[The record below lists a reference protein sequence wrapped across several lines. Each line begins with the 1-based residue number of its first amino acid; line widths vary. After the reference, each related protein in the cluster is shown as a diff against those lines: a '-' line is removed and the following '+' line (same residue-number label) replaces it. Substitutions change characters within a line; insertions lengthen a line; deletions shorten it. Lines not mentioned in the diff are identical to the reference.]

1 MTTIFGAL
9 GVNDYEYVF
18 NATQGQRAIY
28 DLIVAYVAQIQSD
41 LAGQAR
47 LFIEE
52 TTENFKERYKLP
64 GGGRMQKL
72 GRGVVPGVV
81 KRYGGWDVGYK
92 LEDFAAGMA
101 IDDVSRAYMT
111 AEELQRHIDT
121 VITQNIN
128 SERFEILYH
137 LFNNNQKTFA
147 DEDWGSITVE
157 PLANG
162 DTVTYPPVLGSES
175 VATEDHY
182 LESGYAASSISDTNN
197 PYVTIRDELE
207 HHYGTA
213 SGGEQIIA
221 LINSDQTAKTQDLTD
236 FVEYTDYGI
245 VPGTQTATL
254 VNTPPVPGT
263 ARILGRTNGVW
274 VAQWAWIPSGYIL
287 ATHFGMPAPLKRRV
301 DPRDTGLPVGL
312 TLVYEDMDYPM
323 NRSYWRNRQGFGVGN
338 RLNGVVME
346 LGTGGT
352 YTIPTAY
359 Q

>member
-64 GGGRMQKL
+64 GGGRMQKF

-175 VATEDHY
+175 VATIKLKD
-182 LESGYAASSISDTNN
+182 GAIGDGDGAVD
-197 PYVTIRDELE
+197 
-207 HHYGTA
+207 G
-213 SGGEQIIA
+213 II
-221 LINSDQTAKTQDLTD
+221 
-236 FVEYTDYGI
+236 EY
-245 VPGTQTATL
+245 
-254 VNTPPVPGT
+254 
-263 ARILGRTNGVW
+263 
-274 VAQWAWIPSGYIL
+274 
-287 ATHFGMPAPLKRRV
+287 
-301 DPRDTGLPVGL
+301 
-312 TLVYEDMDYPM
+312 
-323 NRSYWRNRQGFGVGN
+323 
-338 RLNGVVME
+338 
-346 LGTGGT
+346 
-352 YTIPTAY
+352 
-359 Q
+359 